1 VSTRYVLIPGAGGS
15 AWYWHRVAELL
26 ASAGVEPVSVELPM
40 DDDAADLFTYADI
53 ACRAVAQSV
62 RPVVVVGQSMGAFTA
77 PMVAARVPTSKLL
90 LVNPMVPSPG
100 ESAGQWWEA
109 TGQKSAM
116 VANFRRIGLGD
127 KEFDVVDDFFHDVPA
142 ELRDEALRQPEPRES
157 DTPFEQPWPLPAW
170 PQVPTV
176 VIAGRDDRLFPLDFQ
191 RRVVRDRLGLDV
203 DVMPGGHLMALSQ
216 PEELT
221 RRLLAAGGVSA

>member
-53 ACRAVAQSV
+53 ASRAVAHSV